1 MTTTIGWPG
10 QCYSLLQSL
19 DGRKIQNQTNIFP
32 SNRALLQHELKPY
45 TLKHFNTELVFL
57 HLTERYVTYS
67 RCLKTSHH
75 GRAAHVQHISVS
87 AVCLKSVCYQC
98 IYIYIII
105 YIYWIT
111 LPLASIVQHWAKKLS
126 NQFAGFP
133 NVYGHSVNPPV
144 LVCCGMLLIE
154 LHHSSV
160 QSRCLCHLEGRWCTA
175 RIDQPQKIEQVQWTD
190 DGLLR

>member
-67 RCLKTSHH
+67 RCLKTSHMEE
-75 GRAAHVQHISVS
+75 QHMYNTYLCRLCVWRVFAIN
-87 AVCLKSVCYQC
+87 A
-98 IYIYIII
+98 YIYIII